1 MSADLHGQR
10 LLIVVLTGV
19 LSGFATGCRYDGSFL
34 QMDSNSSAPFLGLQ
48 LSVDSRNSQKTLW
61 QAAQDTSDTAHRF
74 EPPTSLVRL
83 DSGVDDAQRDVFS
96 IRTR

>member
-1 MSADLHGQR
+1 MSADLYGQR
-10 LLIVVLTGV
+10 LLIVVLTGA
-19 LSGFATGCRYDGSFL
+19 LSVFATGCRYDGSFL

-61 QAAQDTSDTAHRF
+61 QAAQNASDTTHRF
-74 EPPTSLVRL
+74 ELPTSLVPL
-83 DSGVDDAQRDVFS
+83 DSGADDAQRDVFS